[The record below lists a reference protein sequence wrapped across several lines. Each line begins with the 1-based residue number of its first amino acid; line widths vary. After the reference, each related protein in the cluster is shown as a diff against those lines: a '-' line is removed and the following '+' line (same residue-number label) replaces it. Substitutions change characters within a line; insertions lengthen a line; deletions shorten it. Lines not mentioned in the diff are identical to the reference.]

1 MIRSEAEYQEALRRL
16 EQDRQVAAAQRDAL
30 AASGLSPAEV
40 DHAME
45 PLRSFQAQLE
55 EEVAWYEA
63 IRRRNFPAIR
73 RLTQIGRLLIA
84 LRIANGLTQRELAE
98 RLGVSEA
105 VVSRDERNEYHGIT
119 VERAQRILDA
129 LNATVVTQVE
139 EVAPAPP
146 PAPPAPTRELA
157 IA

>member
-30 AASGLSPAEV
+30 AASGLSPAEFE
-40 DHAME
+40 HAME
-45 PLRSFQAQLE
+45 PLRSFQAQLA
-55 EEVAWYEA
+55 EEVAWYEGV
-63 IRRRNFPAIR
+63 RRRNFPAIR

-84 LRIANGLTQRELAE
+84 LRLANGLTQRELAE

-139 EVAPAPP
+139 ESVPP
-146 PAPPAPTRELA
+146 TPAPTRELA